1 MKPKNPFK
9 LDGAGPLPEKAL
21 EALDH
26 FEASRRDFLKTA
38 GVMMIGFGFGAATA
52 DAQSP
57 INPSGNVDA
66 TQVDNWVAIGADE
79 SITVFAGKAE
89 LGTGMRTL
97 QMQLA
102 AEELSVP
109 LNRVTLVLCR
119 SGITPNQ
126 GLTVGS
132 FSTMTQFGTNGL
144 RVAVD
149 TARDALY
156 QLASLWFGVD
166 VSQLVLKDGVFSVSG
181 DPTSTVSY
189 GELVQGRRF
198 NLPVNRMA
206 VPNDPSTWKVLGQSV
221 PRVDIPAKAKGTFQ
235 YVQKVRVPRMLHGRV
250 VRPPALGAR
259 VQNIDS
265 NVVNGLPGS
274 PRVVQ
279 VNDFVGVVADTEW
292 HAIKAAEA
300 LASGI
305 TWSAGDTLPAQT
317 DLYTYM
323 TQQPSRNSLAVNTG
337 DVDQVM
343 ASAAKT
349 MTAQYRYP
357 YQMHGA
363 LASSCA
369 VADVRGATGQTATV
383 KVWSA
388 TQGVYNMRTILSN
401 LLQIPAANIEV
412 AFVEGSGCYG
422 HNGAD
427 PVTQDA
433 ALLSQAVGK
442 PVRVQYSRSDEMIN
456 GEHYGH
462 PMVSNEKIGLDANGT
477 IIAWDYENTLM
488 QRGEGAAIGS
498 APGNGIPGYLAGF
511 PTAQVIPSTTP
522 PNNPTAYNNGSNAVP
537 SYVSGTVN
545 GVSSGT
551 GTIPSQRV
559 LNRVVASPLWTAWL
573 RSPDRLQH
581 TFAHESFMDEIAASL
596 QADPVQYRLRHLSD
610 PRFINVV
617 STVAQKA
624 LWDTRPSPKADN
636 PILRLF
642 SGTRVVTGRGFSC
655 VLYEGNDGYCATV
668 AEVFVDEMT
677 GVIKV
682 TKVTAGID
690 TGPVI
695 NPNGLRNQMEGQV
708 IQGISRTIYEEVKF
722 DRASSSITSKDWVS
736 YPVLKFGETIPEIVT
751 ILINNLNAPVT
762 GAGETTITTIAAAIG
777 NAIYDATGV
786 RLRQIP
792 FTPESFL
799 AAKAAQKG

>member
-1 MKPKNPFK
+1 
-9 LDGAGPLPEKAL
+9 
-21 EALDH
+21 
-26 FEASRRDFLKTA
+26 
-38 GVMMIGFGFGAATA
+38 
-52 DAQSP
+52 
-57 INPSGNVDA
+57 
-66 TQVDNWVAIGADE
+66 
-79 SITVFAGKAE
+79 
-89 LGTGMRTL
+89 
-97 QMQLA
+97 
-102 AEELSVP
+102 
-109 LNRVTLVLCR
+109 
-119 SGITPNQ
+119 
-126 GLTVGS
+126 
-132 FSTMTQFGTNGL
+132 
-144 RVAVD
+144 
-149 TARDALY
+149 
-156 QLASLWFGVD
+156 
-166 VSQLVLKDGVFSVSG
+166 
-181 DPTSTVSY
+181 
-189 GELVQGRRF
+189 
-198 NLPVNRMA
+198 MA

-235 YVQKVRVPRMLHGRV
+235 YVQKVRVPGMLHGRV

-259 VQNIDS
+259 VLGID
-265 NVVNGLPGS
+265 NGVVNGLPGN
-274 PRVVQ
+274 PQVVQ

-369 VADVRGATGQTATV
+369 VVDVRGGTGQTAAV
-383 KVWSA
+383 KAWSA

-401 LLQIPAANIEV
+401 LLRIPAPNIEV
-412 AFVEGSGCYG
+412 VFVEGSGCYG

-442 PVRVQYSRSDEMIN
+442 PVRVQYSRRDEMTG

-462 PMVSNEKIGLDANGT
+462 PMVSNEKVGLDASGA
-477 IIAWDYENTLM
+477 IIAWDYESIVM
-488 QRGEGAAIGS
+488 QRGEGAAIGN
-498 APGNGIPGYLAGF
+498 APGNGIPGALAGF
-511 PTAQVIPSTTP
+511 PTAQVIPTTTP
-522 PNNPTAYNNGSNAVP
+522 PNNPTAYSNGSNSVP
-537 SYVSGTVN
+537 SYVTGNVN

-551 GTIPSQRV
+551 GTIASQRV

-581 TFAHESFMDEIAASL
+581 TFAHEGFMDEIAASL
-596 QADPVQYRLRHLSD
+596 KADPVQYRLRHLSD

-617 STVAQKA
+617 KTVAQTA
-624 LWDTRPSPKADN
+624 RWDTRPSPKTDN
-636 PILRLF
+636 VLLRFF
-642 SGTRVVTGRGFSC
+642 SAGGVVTGRGFSC

-668 AEVFVDEMT
+668 AEVLVDPET

-695 NPNGLRNQMEGQV
+695 NPDGLRNQMEGQV
-708 IQGISRTIYEEVKF
+708 IQGISRTLYEEVKF
-722 DRASSSITSKDWVS
+722 DRTTSEITSKDWIS

-751 ILINNLNAPVT
+751 VLINNLNAPVT

-786 RLRQIP
+786 RMRQIP

-799 AAKAAQKG
+799 AAKAAQKI